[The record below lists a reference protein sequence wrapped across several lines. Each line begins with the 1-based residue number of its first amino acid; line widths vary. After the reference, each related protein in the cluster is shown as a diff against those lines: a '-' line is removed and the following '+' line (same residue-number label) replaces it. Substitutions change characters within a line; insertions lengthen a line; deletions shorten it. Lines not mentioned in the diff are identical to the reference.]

1 MQLTILRDIYNGKR
15 KLVATAGEIVTLISI
30 HDTILIVQGKDT
42 FSVHKDL
49 TNFSTI
55 KQQQ

>member
-1 MQLTILRDIYNGKR
+1 MQLTIMRDIYNGKR

-42 FSVHKDL
+42 FSVHKEL
-49 TNFSTI
+49 TDYDKRSI
-55 KQQQ
+55 